1 MRGERME
8 EQLAKGKILPL
19 LLKLAV
25 PATVAQ
31 IVNALY
37 SMVDRIYI
45 GHMEGVGTIAL
56 TGLGLTLP
64 IILIITAFSLL
75 VGRGGGPLL
84 SIRLGEKDYEG
95 AALLQGNSLSL
106 LLGLGIF
113 LTVFFYLLCDPILLL
128 FGTSEAALPYA
139 SSYLRIYVLGTVPVM
154 ISMGMNSFLNA
165 QGFTTLGTITVV
177 IGAVLNLILDP
188 IFIYVMDMGIAGA
201 AVATVISQSV
211 SALWVLFLLLFSK
224 KIIIRTRLRDMRVR
238 WECARRI
245 FALGVS
251 SFVFLANDSLVQI
264 LINLLLRYWS
274 PDIATGDMYIGC
286 MTIVYS
292 MYQIFFMP
300 LQGVT
305 QGAQPIV
312 GYCFGAKDYG
322 RMRKTI
328 NYGRGCSL
336 ACATLMWAVFMLF
349 PSQVAG
355 LFTTDEALLSTCASS
370 IRIAFCLNF
379 VLGMQMMN
387 QHMFIAMGNAKLSL
401 IFGLMRKIFVLIPL
415 VLVFPFFMGAIGVF
429 LAEPVS
435 NIITVIV
442 TYICFSR
449 YLKSLERAEG
459 LQE

>member
-328 NYGRGCSL
+328 NYGRVCSL

-442 TYICFSR
+442 TYICFPF
-449 YLKSLERAEG
+449 
-459 LQE
+459 

>member
-1 MRGERME
+1 MKGASME

-64 IILIITAFSLL
+64 IILIITAFSYLI
-75 VGRGGGPLL
+75 GRGGGPLL
-84 SIRLGEKDYEG
+84 SIKLGEQDYE
-95 AALLQGNSLSL
+95 AASYMQGNSLSL
-106 LLGLGIF
+106 LLALGVF
-113 LTVFFYLLCDPILLL
+113 LTVVFYVFCDPILLL

-154 ISMGMNSFLNA
+154 ISLGMNSFLNA
-165 QGFTTLGTITVV
+165 QGFVTYGTVTVV

-188 IFIYVMDMGIAGA
+188 IFIYVLHMGIAGA

-211 SALWVLFLLLFSK
+211 SALWVLYLLLFSK
-224 KIIIRTRLRDMRVR
+224 KMIIRTRLKYMKVS
-238 WECARRI
+238 WENTKKIC
-245 FALGVS
+245 ALGVS
-251 SFVFLANDSLVQI
+251 TFIFLFNDSVVQI

-312 GYCFGAKDYG
+312 GYCFGAKDYK
-322 RMRKTI
+322 RMRKAI
-328 NYGRGCSL
+328 NYGRVCSL
-336 ACATLMWAVFMLF
+336 TCAVLMWAAFMLF

-355 LFTTDEALLSTCASS
+355 LFTTDAELLATCSSS

-415 VLVFPFFMGAIGVF
+415 VLVFPVFMGAIGVF

-442 TYICFSR
+442 TFICFSR
-449 YLKSLERAEG
+449 YINSLDKAEA
-459 LQE
+459 